1 MDIILYNI
9 IVGFVSLIL
18 GYFFGSIPTG
28 IIIGK
33 VFFHRDPRQEGSK
46 NSGGTNVGRL
56 FGKKIG
62 LLCIILDMI
71 KTVIPLII
79 VWSIIKFSSL
89 NQVLI
94 DNFGSGLWNNGVLYI
109 YLAPLGAMVGH
120 CYPVFAKFSGGKAVA
135 AVGGFVLA
143 TSWLLSVVGLAV
155 FFIVLKIKKY
165 VSLGSMVT
173 IVVVTLVAWVMVIVK
188 YCAPV
193 SFANFGMYGWGDYVV
208 AGFEYA
214 GVMTFGAALLI
225 YRHRANIKRLINH
238 EESKIKWLS

>member
-9 IVGFVSLIL
+9 IVGFVALIL

-33 VFFHRDPRQEGSK
+33 VFFHRDPRLEGSK

-89 NQVLI
+89 NQALI
-94 DNFGSGLWNNGVLYI
+94 DNFGSGLWNNGVLYV
-109 YLAPLGAMVGH
+109 YLAPLGAMIGH
-120 CYPVFAKFSGGKAVA
+120 CYPVFAKFNGGKAVA
-135 AVGGFVLA
+135 
-143 TSWLLSVVGLAV
+143 TDRKS
-155 FFIVLKIKKY
+155 
-165 VSLGSMVT
+165 T
-173 IVVVTLVAWVMVIVK
+173 
-188 YCAPV
+188 
-193 SFANFGMYGWGDYVV
+193 
-208 AGFEYA
+208 
-214 GVMTFGAALLI
+214 
-225 YRHRANIKRLINH
+225 RLNSSH
-238 EESKIKWLS
+238 